1 MFKSDDVVMLR
12 HGTARVWF
20 ARVAARL
27 MGVTAL
33 AVFAAG
39 SAQAQTAVTV
49 QPPNMAGPVAGAL
62 AGKASVNAGVA
73 TYEVQISVP
82 PGTAAIAPSV
92 SLHYGSQSGM
102 GYLGRGWSLGGQS
115 SITRCGKT
123 FVPDGVRTAVSLTAA
138 DQFCLDGQRLL
149 LVSGTHGATAEYRT
163 RIDGFSKIV
172 STGSDPDKG
181 PDSWTVYPKTGAVMT
196 YGGTADSTIEAQGA
210 TQVLRWALSRSQDRR
225 GNYFALH
232 YVENNA
238 AGEFYPDR
246 IRYTG
251 NDASG
256 LVPYN
261 AVNFI
266 YATRPDPWQG
276 YVAGTLLSRTQRLV
290 AIQTRIETAAD
301 GSGGTLARDYRI
313 AYKTNPVN
321 GRSLVDT
328 VSDCDGAGNCLPA
341 TRFDWT
347 VRDSA
352 ANTFSAAGSGDW
364 GGPVPSLQNLNQ
376 GNVQLGSKLQQVQTQ
391 VLMGDFDGD
400 GAMDLVRSDGAGVWN
415 VCLSRRTRFQC
426 QSWAGPANGTR
437 PVIQGDFN
445 GDGRTDV
452 AYPPASGQTNWS
464 VCLSTGTAFSCSAW
478 AAPSSGVNTTLV
490 GDFNADGR
498 DDFILLDRNGS
509 KGGSKLCLTV
519 GGGGCSAYNTD
530 DFVAATQTDSETGP
544 NILRNTGDFNGDGR
558 TDFVV
563 AEKTGVFSDTN
574 IFLSTALGLVRS
586 APMRIDDFFLTVM
599 PNPGET
605 DVGDQNGDPYD
616 SYSDL
621 FDSHALNGVNFAKLC
636 RSTGAGM
643 ACTAPQSV
651 PDTVFQFHNF
661 IDMDGDGR
669 VDVPSRDNG
678 VCQLGE
684 TFPVQWG
691 ASYGGAANFACTPW
705 TAANPGSTTDITA
718 TYVGDF
724 NGDGIPDKA
733 YYIEAASTWRVMLGG
748 NGGPSDLLSAV
759 TDGDGLQTQFSYKRM
774 DDPTVYTRGADVAYP
789 ARNVVS
795 GPPLVS
801 QQRRSN
807 ALGGWLSTD
816 YRYQGLRNHLQ
827 GLGSLGFESITAV
840 DNVTAT
846 TQLTSFRQDDPFIGM
861 PSQVKATQ
869 ANGVVLRQTDT
880 QYAAFATTGGALH
893 PYTAGNTSVTRD
905 LDGSLM
911 ATSVN
916 QVNGIDA
923 FGNVTANTET
933 VSGGGDSFT
942 SATTNTYDNLQA
954 SWLIG
959 LLRKT
964 TVTKSAQQAGDVA
977 ATPAALTFS
986 SCNTSSPAAMPA
998 LAWMSCTLG
1007 NTGQTVAAS
1016 IAYAAPAGM
1025 TVNGPANCSAN
1036 TADCGAVVL
1045 TSGAA
1050 AGTYGGT
1057 LSATPS
1063 PAGSAASKAVSLT
1076 VAPPPLAFVPV
1087 STQWGTVGAAS
1098 DSGDWP
1104 TIKNNSSVSLLI
1116 TAHTTA
1122 AGPAGMWSWQG
1133 QAGYCQPGSTVLAPG
1148 ASCQTFFGTGS
1159 LATPGSYTAT
1169 DQIGY
1174 QVVGATGTTYTVQ
1187 QGYAF
1192 SMASTTPS
1200 VGSLSFGNVPVN
1212 TTSAAQSL
1220 TLTNNATN
1228 GGTLANLSI
1237 ALTGTKPGDFALT
1250 HSCGTALAAGAACTV
1265 TVSFKPTAI
1274 ANGIGATLQVQG
1286 SYPRMQGGAN
1296 GGINNANGVNLA
1308 LPVAGN
1314 GTGTIA
1320 TLTSAANLA
1329 VPATW
1334 YGGGAQTV
1342 TATYRNDG
1350 NLPMSLASPALAA
1363 PLSVASNGCSAV
1375 AAGGSCNLVIAAAT
1389 NVPGIGQTQS
1399 FVPTGATTAPASTGV
1414 TWTTQSAVPRWNP
1427 TSLAF
1432 GNVGVGNSASQNLTL
1447 TNDGNVAYNW
1457 AANSGIAN
1465 LPAGFSVNTGGCA
1478 NVAPG
1483 GSCTA
1488 TVSFTPTAATSYG
1501 GSGLSMSAASY
1512 NSNTFSVSGTGYVIP
1527 VLTAP
1532 STSVSATST
1541 APTPAVVYAYYTN
1554 STPTPTTLNLS
1565 FSSSSLTL
1573 SSTTMTCPAW
1583 SSLGGGICS
1592 GVRIDSPATAGTY
1605 TGTITGTSS
1614 MGGSVPPI
1622 SVTLTV
1628 LPTPST
1634 TTITL
1639 SPTAL
1644 DFGAQALDHTS
1655 AAQTVTVSNTG
1666 AAAAPM
1672 TAVFPSGSGGWSFQR
1687 QGGTCPVNGQQ
1698 LAAGAS
1704 CTLGVVFVTGCT
1716 SGSAAGDLKVQ
1727 GANFTTATARLTG
1740 TIKTGKCT

>member
-1 MFKSDDVVMLR
+1 M
-12 HGTARVWF
+12 
-20 ARVAARL
+20 
-27 MGVTAL
+27 
-33 AVFAAG
+33 
-39 SAQAQTAVTV
+39 
-49 QPPNMAGPVAGAL
+49 
-62 AGKASVNAGVA
+62 NAGVA

-149 LVSGTHGATAEYRT
+149 LVLGTHGATAEYRT

-172 STGSDPDKG
+172 STGSDPAKG

-225 GNYFALH
+225 GNYFTLH

-328 VSDCDGAGNCLPA
+328 ISDCDGAGNCLPA

-364 GGPVPSLQNLNQ
+364 GGPVPSLQNITQ
-376 GNVQLGSKLQQVQTQ
+376 ANVQLGTKTQQTQTQ

-400 GAMDLVRSDGAGVWN
+400 GAMDLLRSEGNGIWRM
-415 VCLSRRTRFQC
+415 CLSRRTRFDC
-426 QSWAGPANGTR
+426 QAWAGPAVGVNPISGSL
-437 PVIQGDFN
+437 PVMQGDFN
-445 GDGRTDV
+445 GDGRTDLAIV
-452 AYPPASGQTNWS
+452 PDTNRPGWTI
-464 VCLSTGTAFSCSAW
+464 CLSTGSSFSCTPWTAQ
-478 AAPSSGVNTTLV
+478 SSGVNSNLV
-490 GDFNADGR
+490 GDFNGDGR
-498 DDFILLDRNGS
+498 DDIIVLDRRQD
-509 KGGSKLCLTV
+509 KGGTKLCLAV
-519 GGGGCSAYNTD
+519 GTGGCSVIDAV
-530 DFVAATQTDSETGP
+530 DFVAAIQTDSETGP
-544 NILRNTGDFNGDGR
+544 NILRTTGDFNGDGR
-558 TDFVV
+558 TDFIITQ
-563 AEKTGVFSDTN
+563 KSGRFSDASVY
-574 IFLSTALGLVRS
+574 LMGDQGLVWSR
-586 APMRIDDFFLTVM
+586 PMGATNFFLPVI
-599 PNPGET
+599 PNPGT
-605 DVGDQNGDPYD
+605 TQLGDHNGDPYD
-616 SYSDL
+616 SYSDA
-621 FDSHALNGVNFAKLC
+621 FEAHNLNSVFTTQVC
-636 RSTGAGM
+636 HSTGTQLLCSLVQDSSA
-643 ACTAPQSV
+643 SV
-651 PDTVFQFHNF
+651 LLS
-661 IDMDGDGR
+661 DMLDYDGDGR
-669 VDVPSRDNG
+669 VDALSNG
-678 VCQLGE
+678 AKVCQVGE
-684 TFPVQWG
+684 SAPYKTGTTF
-691 ASYGGAANFACTPW
+691 GGDVNVVCTPW
-705 TAANPGSTTDITA
+705 TPTNMGSISDVTA

-724 NGDGIPDKA
+724 NGDGIPDRA
-733 YYIEAASTWRVMLGG
+733 SYIESAGTWRVMLAG
-748 NGGPSDLLSAV
+748 NGGFTDLLSAV
-759 TDGDGLQTQFSYKRM
+759 TDGEGNRNQFSYKHM
-774 DDPTVYTRGADVAYP
+774 GDPTVYTRGADVIFP

-801 QQRRSN
+801 QQRRGN

-869 ANGVVLRQTDT
+869 ANGVVLSQTDT

-893 PYTAGNTSVTRD
+893 PYTVGKTSVTRD
-905 LDGSLM
+905 LDGSPM
-911 ATSVN
+911 ARSVS

-933 VSGGGDSFT
+933 VSGGDSFT
-942 SATTNTYDNLQA
+942 SVTSNTYDNLQA

-977 ATPAALTFS
+977 ATPAALSFS
-986 SCNTSSPAAMPA
+986 ACNTSSPAAMSA
-998 LAWMSCTLG
+998 LAWMSCTLV

-1076 VAPPPLAFVPV
+1076 VAPPPLVFVPV

-1104 TIKNNSSVSLLI
+1104 TIKNNSSVSLLV

-1148 ASCQTFFGTGS
+1148 ASCQTFFGTGG

-1187 QGYAF
+1187 QSYGF

-1200 VGSLSFGNVPVN
+1200 VGSLSFGNVPMN
-1212 TTSAAQSL
+1212 TTSATQSF

-1237 ALTGTKPGDFALT
+1237 ALTGAKPGDFALT
-1250 HSCGTALAAGAACTV
+1250 HTCGSGLAAGAACTV

-1296 GGINNANGVNLA
+1296 GGYILANGVNLA
-1308 LPVAGN
+1308 IPVAGN

-1320 TLTSAANLA
+1320 TLTSAANLV

-1375 AAGGSCNLVIAAAT
+1375 AAGASCNLVIAAAT
-1389 NVPGIGQTQS
+1389 NVPGIGQSQAFAPS
-1399 FVPTGATTAPASTGV
+1399 GATTAPAATTV
-1414 TWTTQSAVPRWNP
+1414 TWTTQSAVPRWSP

-1447 TNDGNVAYNW
+1447 VNDGNVAYNW

-1488 TVSFTPTAATSYG
+1488 TVSFAPSAATSQG
-1501 GSGLSMSAASY
+1501 GSGISMSAASY

-1527 VLTAP
+1527 ILTAYGAP
-1532 STSVSATST
+1532 VSATST
-1541 APTPAVVYAYYTN
+1541 APTPAVAYASYRN

-1565 FSSSSLTL
+1565 FSSSGLTL
-1573 SSTTMTCPAW
+1573 GSTTMTCPAW
-1583 SSLGGGICS
+1583 SELGGGSCS

-1628 LPTPST
+1628 LPAPSN

-1644 DFGAQALDHTS
+1644 DYGAQGLDRTS
-1655 AAQTVTVSNTG
+1655 VARTVTLSNTG
-1666 AAAAPM
+1666 SAPAPL
-1672 TAVFPSGSGGWSFQR
+1672 TTVFPSGSGGWSFER
-1687 QGGTCPVNGQQ
+1687 QGGTCPVDGQQ

-1727 GANFTTATARLTG
+1727 GQNFTTATVRLTG